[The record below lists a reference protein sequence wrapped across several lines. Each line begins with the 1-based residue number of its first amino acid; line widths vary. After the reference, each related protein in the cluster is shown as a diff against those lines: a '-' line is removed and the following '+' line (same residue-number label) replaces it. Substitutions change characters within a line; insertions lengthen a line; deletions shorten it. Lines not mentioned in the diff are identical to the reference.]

1 MSQYTLAVDF
11 GASSGRHIL
20 SHMENGKIVL
30 EEIFRFDNGMKEKN
44 GHKCWD
50 TERLFANILEGMKK
64 CRELGKIPT
73 SMGIDTWGVDFVLID
88 KEGNRIG
95 DAVGYRDDRT
105 NGIDKEVYKLIPEKE
120 LYARTGIAKQIFNTI
135 YQLVALKKEAPEQ
148 LERADTLLLVPDY
161 FNYLLTGKR
170 AAEYTIASTGQLVSP
185 ATKDWDY
192 DLIELLGLPKRIFTP
207 LQKPGTVL
215 GRLSE
220 EVKAEVGFD
229 CDVVMVASH
238 DTASAVLA
246 VPSKTPKFAYI
257 SSGTWSLLGAELE
270 EAICNEQSQQ
280 ANFTNEGG
288 YDYRYRFLKNIMGL
302 WMIQSVRHELNDA
315 YSFAQLCS
323 MAEEVKDFP
332 SRVDVDDHRFFA
344 PDSMIKAIQQFC
356 AETSQPIP
364 ETPGQLSTVVYQSLA
379 DCYRK
384 SLISLE
390 NMTGEHYDALNIV
403 GGGANADYLNQLTA
417 NRTGKTVYAGPTE
430 ATAIG
435 NIVCQL
441 LARGVFSS
449 VEEARTCIFE
459 SFSIKTFVPEGNASI

>member
-1 MSQYTLAVDF
+1 MTQYTLAVDF

-64 CRELGKIPT
+64 CREMGKIPT

-88 KEGNRIG
+88 KEGKRIG

-105 NGIDKEVYKLIPEKE
+105 TGIDKEVYQLIPEKV

-135 YQLVALKKEAPEQ
+135 YQLAALKKEAPEQ
-148 LERADTLLLVPDY
+148 LEEADTLLLIPDY

-170 AAEYTIASTGQLVSP
+170 ASEYTIASTGQLVSP

-246 VPSKTPKFAYI
+246 VPSKTPDFAYI
-257 SSGTWSLLGAELE
+257 SSGTWSLLGAELK
-270 EAICNEQSQQ
+270 EAICNELSQQ

-288 YDYRYRFLKNIMGL
+288 YNYRYRFLKNIMGL

-323 MAEEVKDFP
+323 LAEEVKDFP

-344 PDSMIKAIQQFC
+344 PASMIEAIRQFC
-356 AETSQPIP
+356 AETSQPVP

-379 DCYRK
+379 DCYKK
-384 SLISLE
+384 SLLNLE
-390 NMTGEHYDALNIV
+390 EMTGEHYDALNIV

-441 LARGVFSS
+441 LSCGIFSS
-449 VEEARTCIFE
+449 VEEARACIFE
-459 SFSIKTFVPEGNASI
+459 SFSVKTFVPEGNASI

>member
-20 SHMENGKIVL
+20 SHMENGRIVL
-30 EEIFRFDNGMKEKN
+30 EEIFRFENGMKEKN

-50 TERLFANILEGMKK
+50 TKRLFANILEGMKK

-73 SMGIDTWGVDFVLID
+73 SMGIDTWGVDFVLVD
-88 KEGNRIG
+88 KEGKRFG

-105 NGIDKEVYKLIPEKE
+105 TGIDKEVYQLIPEKE

-148 LERADTLLLVPDY
+148 LEQADTLLLIPDY

-170 AAEYTIASTGQLVSP
+170 ASEYTIASTGQLVSP

-220 EVKAEVGFD
+220 EVKAAVGFD

-246 VPSKTPKFAYI
+246 VPSKTPEFAYI
-257 SSGTWSLLGAELE
+257 SSGTWSLLGAELK

-288 YDYRYRFLKNIMGL
+288 YNYRYRFLNFRYSRSESCVHAQRKLWNDTGGCGL
-302 WMIQSVRHELNDA
+302 
-315 YSFAQLCS
+315 
-323 MAEEVKDFP
+323 
-332 SRVDVDDHRFFA
+332 
-344 PDSMIKAIQQFC
+344 
-356 AETSQPIP
+356 
-364 ETPGQLSTVVYQSLA
+364 
-379 DCYRK
+379 
-384 SLISLE
+384 
-390 NMTGEHYDALNIV
+390 
-403 GGGANADYLNQLTA
+403 
-417 NRTGKTVYAGPTE
+417 
-430 ATAIG
+430 
-435 NIVCQL
+435 
-441 LARGVFSS
+441 
-449 VEEARTCIFE
+449 
-459 SFSIKTFVPEGNASI
+459 

>member
-30 EEIFRFDNGMKEKN
+30 EEIFRFENGMKEKN

-73 SMGIDTWGVDFVLID
+73 SMGIDTWGVDFVLVD
-88 KEGNRIG
+88 KEGERFG

-105 NGIDKEVYKLIPEKE
+105 TGIDKEVYQLIPEKE

-148 LERADTLLLVPDY
+148 LEQADTLLLIPDY

-170 AAEYTIASTGQLVSP
+170 ASEYTIASTGQLVSP

-220 EVKAEVGFD
+220 EVKAAVGFD

-246 VPSKTPKFAYI
+246 VPSKTPEFAYI
-257 SSGTWSLLGAELE
+257 SSGTWSLLGAELK

-288 YDYRYRFLKNIMGL
+288 YNYRYRFLKNIMGL

-323 MAEEVKDFP
+323 LAEEVKDFP

-344 PDSMIKAIQQFC
+344 PASMIEAIRQFC

-364 ETPGQLSTVVYQSLA
+364 ETPGQLATVIYQSLA
-379 DCYRK
+379 DCYKK
-384 SLISLE
+384 SLLNLE
-390 NMTGEHYDALNIV
+390 EMTGEHYDALNIV

-441 LARGVFSS
+441 LSRGVFSS
-449 VEEARTCIFE
+449 VEEARVCIFE
-459 SFSIKTFVPEGNASI
+459 SFSIKTFVPEEKTSI